1 MPGIRNKSH
10 NEMMNILNQFC
21 MQQLGFA
28 PVGEI
33 RMLTTGSDSSTI
45 TAHAYFRDRINE
57 ANIQASIYDAYSATV
72 GYRNDVILV
81 TPDSHAW
88 KGDTNSGGEALTW
101 SKQNTHMLGMG
112 PGEVGGY
119 QRCRFG
125 HTGYTMANFMTVSG
139 ASNKFKNLR
148 FMHGSATGGASD
160 TTCLTVTGAGNI
172 FEWVNFAGPMDATQS
187 ASANYVGVYINGG
200 SSNYFRKCLFGTQNA
215 IQRSGANC
223 MLKIAG
229 AGGLNVFEDCIF
241 RSNSLTSTT
250 PYFINW
256 GGTECLTPQA
266 IFLNCQF
273 INSKAA
279 ASSAMTVAI
288 VDSSHANNTLF
299 FDNRCTFTNCTDIV
313 AAASETK
320 ILWGSAGATADYA
333 AVNDRANVGLAQ
345 NPNHTT

>member
-1 MPGIRNKSH
+1 MILRKKGMI
-10 NEMMNILNQFC
+10 EMQNMLAQFC
-21 MQQLGFA
+21 MSQLGFG

-33 RMLTTGSDSSTI
+33 YMLTPGSGN
-45 TAHAYFRDRINE
+45 AHNYFRDKINE
-57 ANIQASIYDAYSATV
+57 ANLFTSVYKAENAAVTQ
-72 GYRNDVILV
+72 RNDVIVV

-88 KGDTNSGGEALTW
+88 KGDTNAGGEALTW
-101 SKQNTHMLGMG
+101 NKQNVHMIGLG
-112 PGEVGGY
+112 PGEVSGY
-119 QRCRFG
+119 QRARFG

-139 ASNKFKNLR
+139 ASNAFKNLR
-148 FMHGSATGGASD
+148 WMHGSSTGGASD
-160 TTCLTVTGAGNI
+160 TTCLTITGAGNV

-256 GGTECLTPQA
+256 AGTECLTPQA

-273 INSKAA
+273 INAKAA
-279 ASSAMTVAI
+279 ASSNMVVGILDT
-288 VDSSHANNTLF
+288 SHANNTLY
-299 FDNRCTFTNCTDIV
+299 FDNRCTFMGVDDVI
-313 AAASETK
+313 AAASEAK
-320 ILWGSAGATADYA
+320 IKIGGQTYTAAATS
-333 AVNDRANVGLAQ
+333 NLLASQ
-345 NPNHTT
+345 YDHTA